1 MLMAVLLL
9 TMLLLMLLLL
19 MLLLHMLL
27 LLMLLLLMLL
37 LLLRM
42 LLMLLHQLR
51 LSPPPS
57 SMAPHRSTIA
67 QSWAL
72 HLHIFTTKKTKKVK
86 TVKNKRTRK
95 TKYTS
100 LPALRQRGTTQRPSL
115 CPGHATRRRQVGP
128 TQGGKQVGER
138 G

>member
-19 MLLLHMLL
+19 MLLLMLL
-27 LLMLLLLMLL
+27 LLML

-72 HLHIFTTKKTKKVK
+72 HLHIFTTKKTKK
-86 TVKNKRTRK
+86 
-95 TKYTS
+95 S
-100 LPALRQRGTTQRPSL
+100 
-115 CPGHATRRRQVGP
+115 
-128 TQGGKQVGER
+128 KQ
-138 G
+138 

>member
-19 MLLLHMLL
+19 MLLLLMLLLHMLL
-27 LLMLLLLMLL
+27 LLML

-72 HLHIFTTKKTKKVK
+72 HLHIFTTKKTKK
-86 TVKNKRTRK
+86 
-95 TKYTS
+95 S
-100 LPALRQRGTTQRPSL
+100 
-115 CPGHATRRRQVGP
+115 
-128 TQGGKQVGER
+128 KQ
-138 G
+138 